1 MSSGDTPFV
10 LLLSWRDVVYFVPF
24 FLSEGRTTSH
34 PAADKHLQWV
44 QSMAEFTHLHL
55 HTDYSLLDGACDV
68 DKLVERVS
76 QIGQRSV
83 AMTDH
88 GNIYGAVHFFD
99 AAKKKGVKPILGCEL
114 YVCKNEDHRADPTGD
129 KYNHLLVLA
138 QNEEGYRNLI
148 RITSEASVHGFY
160 KKPRVS
166 KAYLARHA
174 EGLIGFSGCL
184 SGELCEH
191 LLAGEYEAAR
201 ATAAQY
207 RDIFGRENFYLEIQD
222 QGLIQEK
229 QIHKDLFRLER
240 ELEIPLVAT
249 NDSHYLCE
257 DDHKP
262 HDVMLCVQTGAKVQD
277 ANRFRFDADQFYVKT
292 AEEMERLF
300 PDRLDIL
307 GRTQE
312 IAECCNL
319 KLNKVDN
326 PFPEF
331 AVPAGHT
338 IDSYFEE
345 ICRAGYRK
353 RLETSIRHLRARGLL
368 RSELHEYEARLE
380 REISII
386 KQMKYA
392 GYFLIV
398 WDFIRYAREQGI
410 PVGPGRGSAAGSLVA
425 YVMEITNVDPLQ
437 NALLFERFLNPER
450 VSMPDI
456 DVDFCM
462 NRRGEV
468 IDYVTRKYGR
478 EQVAQII
485 TFNTMA
491 AKAAIK
497 DCGRAMDM
505 PYGDVDRI
513 AKLIPAT
520 IGVTIDKALEE
531 QPELRK
537 IYDNDAQ
544 IRELIDTAK
553 KLEGLV
559 RGSGVHAA
567 GVVIA
572 PRPLTE
578 LVPIAKTK
586 NDEIVTAYDMKA
598 VEKMG
603 LLKMDFLGLTTL
615 TVITDALKLI
625 QQNRGEALDIET
637 IPLDDKPTYE
647 KVFHRALT
655 SGVFQFESGGMR
667 DVLRR
672 YKPESIEDLT
682 ALNALY
688 RPGPIQGGMIDDFIE
703 RKWGRRK
710 VEYLL
715 PELESLLKE
724 TLGVIVYQEQVMQI
738 ANKLASYSLGEADL
752 LRRAMGKKD
761 PAEMAKQRARFM
773 DGAAGLGLP
782 KEPAGEISDQMEK
795 FAGYGFNKSH
805 SAAYALL
812 AYQTA
817 YLKTH
822 YPVEFMAAL
831 LTSEISKPEN
841 VVKYIQECREMGIA
855 VEPPDVRC
863 SGAHFTP
870 SGEAIRFGLTAIKNV
885 GANAIESI
893 LTARRSLEA
902 EGKSFTSFWEFCE
915 HVDLRLMN
923 KRVIESL
930 IKAGALDS
938 MGSRAQLTAAIDKAI
953 ERAQK
958 AQRDAAQG
966 QHGLFG
972 LFNEQTAPG
981 RGVDDLPRVAEWE
994 ENERLSAEKEVL
1006 GFFVSGHPLDKYAEK
1021 LRNLSGVVSVADALE
1036 MKPPAAPRWG
1046 QQRDP
1051 ASEISIAGVLVGMR
1065 SAKSRRND
1073 KMYAQGQIEDATGK
1087 IEVICFAK
1095 DYERLAEQLKT
1106 EAAVLLRGT
1115 LIGDED
1121 SAPKLAIEGLQPLDE
1136 VEIKLPRAVRI
1147 RADVERLN
1155 EERMQ
1160 AVRMRLSAAPG
1171 PGKVMIHLK
1180 KNDHFEVVVEPR
1192 NASVAADRA
1201 WIESIEEILGRGSVQ
1216 VLV

>member
-1 MSSGDTPFV
+1 
-10 LLLSWRDVVYFVPF
+10 
-24 FLSEGRTTSH
+24 
-34 PAADKHLQWV
+34 
-44 QSMAEFTHLHL
+44 MAEFTHLHL

-68 DKLVERVS
+68 DKLVERVAS
-76 QIGQRSV
+76 IGQKSV

-114 YVCKNEDHRADPTGD
+114 YICKKEDHRADPSGD
-129 KYNHLLVLA
+129 EYNHLLVLA
-138 QNEEGYRNLI
+138 ENEEGYRNLI

-166 KAYLARHA
+166 KQFLAAHA
-174 EGLIGFSGCL
+174 KGLVGFSGCL
-184 SGELCEH
+184 SGEFCEK
-191 LLAGEYEAAR
+191 LMADDYAGAR
-201 ATAAQY
+201 ATALQY
-207 RDIFGRENFYLEIQD
+207 QDIFGRGNFYLEIQD
-222 QGLIQEK
+222 QGLEQEK
-229 QIHKDLFRLER
+229 RIHADMFKLER
-240 ELEIPLVAT
+240 ELDIPLVAT

-257 DDHKP
+257 DDHTS
-262 HDVMLCVQTGAKVQD
+262 HDVMLCVQTGSKVQD
-277 ANRFRFDADQFYVKT
+277 AKRMRFDGDQFYVKS
-292 AEEMERLF
+292 ADEMGRLF
-300 PDRLDIL
+300 PDRLDL
-307 GRTQE
+307 LSRTQQ
-312 IAECCNL
+312 IAERCNL

-331 AVPAGHT
+331 AVPAGHS

-345 ICRAGYRK
+345 ICREGYKK
-353 RLETSIRHLRARGLL
+353 RLATAIHHLESRGQLRHP
-368 RSELHEYEARLE
+368 LHEYEARLQ
-380 REISII
+380 REIDII
-386 KQMKYA
+386 KQMKYS

-398 WDFIRYAREQGI
+398 WDFIRHARERGI

-450 VSMPDI
+450 ISMPDI

-468 IDYVTRKYGR
+468 IEYVTRKYGR

-520 IGVTIDKALEE
+520 IGITIDKALEE
-531 QPELRK
+531 QPELAK
-537 IYDNDAQ
+537 IYSSDSQ
-544 IRELIDTAK
+544 IRALIDTAK

-572 PRPLTE
+572 PRELTE

-598 VEKMG
+598 IEKMG

-625 QQNRGEALDIET
+625 EENSGVELDIET
-637 IPLDDKPTYE
+637 IPLDDKATYE
-647 KVFHRALT
+647 KIFHKALT
-655 SGVFQFESGGMR
+655 SGIFQFESGGMR

-672 YKPESIEDLT
+672 YKPDTIEDLT

-710 VEYLL
+710 VEYML
-715 PELESLLKE
+715 PELEALLRE

-738 ANKLASYSLGEADL
+738 ANVLASYSLGEADL

-761 PAEMAKQRARFM
+761 PAEMAKQRDRFM
-773 DGAAGLGLP
+773 EGAVKLGHP
-782 KEPAGEISDQMEK
+782 RDTSVEIFDQMEK

-841 VVKYIQECREMGIA
+841 VVKYIQECREMGIG
-855 VEPPDVRC
+855 VEPPDIRL

-870 SGEAIRFGLTAIKNV
+870 SGDAIRFGLTAIKNV
-885 GANAIESI
+885 GGNAIESI
-893 LTARRSLEA
+893 LAVRRELEA
-902 EGKSFTSFWEFCE
+902 EGRSFTTFWEFCE
-915 HVDLRLMN
+915 KVDLRLLN
-923 KRVIESL
+923 KRVLESL
-930 IKAGALDS
+930 IKAGAFDS
-938 MGSRAQLTAAIDKAI
+938 MGSRAQLASIVDRAI
-953 ERAQK
+953 ERGQK
-958 AQRDAAQG
+958 AQKDAAQG

-972 LFNEQTAPG
+972 LFHDDGPKDRYAN
-981 RGVDDLPRVAEWE
+981 DLPRVAEWE
-994 ENERLSAEKEVL
+994 EHERLNAEKEVL
-1006 GFFVSGHPLDKYAEK
+1006 GFFVSGHPLDRYAEK
-1021 LRNLSGVVSVADALE
+1021 LRNLSNVVSTAAALE
-1036 MKPPAAPRWG
+1036 MKPPAPPRWG
-1046 QQRDP
+1046 QQREPVD
-1051 ASEISIAGVLVGMR
+1051 EISIAGVLVGMR
-1065 SAKSRRND
+1065 SAKSKRND
-1073 KMYAQGQIEDATGK
+1073 KMYAQGHLEDATGK

-1095 DYERLAEQLKT
+1095 DYERLANELKT

-1115 LIGDED
+1115 LIGEED
-1121 SAPKLAIEGLQPLDE
+1121 SAPKLAISSLQPLDD
-1136 VEIKLPRAVRI
+1136 VQVRLPGGVRL
-1147 RADVERLN
+1147 RLN
-1155 EERMQ
+1155 LEIASEEL
-1160 AVRMRLSAAPG
+1160 LSTLKTKIESAPG
-1171 PGKVMIHLK
+1171 PGKLMMHLQK
-1180 KNDHFEVVVEPR
+1180 KGQFEVILEPEGM
-1192 NASVAADRA
+1192 SVAADRG
-1201 WIESIEEILGRGSVQ
+1201 WVESVEELLGRGAVQ
-1216 VLV
+1216 VLS